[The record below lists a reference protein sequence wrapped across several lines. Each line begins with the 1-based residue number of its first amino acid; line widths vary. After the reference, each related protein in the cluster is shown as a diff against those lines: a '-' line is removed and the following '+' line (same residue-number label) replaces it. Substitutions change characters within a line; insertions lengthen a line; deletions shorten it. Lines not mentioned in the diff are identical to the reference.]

1 MAEMFKWYASEDA
14 KGFPGMKADAT
25 SDVIDSMFAEGGIN
39 PGDVVVRGTNAGQV
53 KAAAAAADGKNGIG
67 IAVHVHREQT
77 GAASYYETGYTVPVM
92 TFGDIYVKAGGDV
105 VAGGKADITV
115 TDGET
120 LFVATGG
127 TNTVPNVTFLDSGAK
142 GDIVRVRIR
151 N

>member
-1 MAEMFKWYASEDA
+1 M
-14 KGFPGMKADAT
+14 
-25 SDVIDSMFAEGGIN
+25 
-39 PGDVVVRGTNAGQV
+39 
-53 KAAAAAADGKNGIG
+53 
-67 IAVHVHREQT
+67 HREQT

-127 TNTVPNVTFLDSGAK
+127 TNTVPGVTFLDSGAK